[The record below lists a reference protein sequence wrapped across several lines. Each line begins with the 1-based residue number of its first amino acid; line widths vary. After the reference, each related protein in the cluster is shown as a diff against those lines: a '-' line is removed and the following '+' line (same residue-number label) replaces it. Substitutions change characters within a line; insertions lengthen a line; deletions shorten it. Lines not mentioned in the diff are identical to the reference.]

1 MEIRKGQ
8 KIPLNEDRL
17 VVTFER
23 NVTALEIDT
32 SAFLLGADVKAA
44 SDNDFIFYGHP
55 IHQPSA
61 SVIYSEVDG
70 AIQIFLE
77 QIPRNV
83 ERIAVTATI
92 YEADKRKQNF
102 GQLTGASLKVKS
114 FTGIEIATFKLDN
127 FTVETAIV
135 LCEIYRHKG
144 TWKLN
149 ATGAGFKGGLAALC
163 KNFGID
169 VSDEMTAPPNVEPPP
184 PPKKINTQR
193 KKSEPPK
200 KTSPPIKITAPPVEP
215 PPKRIE
221 IKKGQKVNI
230 KKRGNKLGEITIN
243 LNWSQ
248 PSASK
253 GFFADIFGSKAI
265 DLDIACLYELQNGE
279 IGAIQALGNLFG
291 SLNYPPYIELDG
303 DDRTGSVAV
312 GETIRVNGN
321 HVNEIRRILIYT
333 FIYSGAANWAEARG
347 VVTVRCPDNPELIVR
362 MDDYGSNLRTC
373 AIALLENVG
382 GTLSVEKVVSFF
394 RDSKEM
400 DDAFNWGLRWT
411 VGRKD

>member
-8 KIPLNEDRL
+8 KIPLNEDKL

-32 SAFLLGADVKAA
+32 SAFLLGADGKAA

-55 IHQPSA
+55 IHKPSA
-61 SVIYSEVDG
+61 SVIYSENDG

-102 GQLTGASLKVKS
+102 GQLTGAFLKVKS
-114 FTGIEIATFKLDN
+114 FTGIEIATFKLDT

-144 TWKLN
+144 NWKLN

-169 VSDEMTAPPNVEPPP
+169 VSDEMTAPPPAETPPP
-184 PPKKINTQR
+184 TKKVDTRR

-200 KTSPPIKITAPPVEP
+200 KTSPPIKITAPPVET

-230 KKRGNKLGEITIN
+230 KKRGNKFGEITIN

-253 GFFADIFGSKAI
+253 GFFDGIFGSKAI
-265 DLDIACLYELQNGE
+265 DLDIACLYELKNGE

-303 DDRTGSVAV
+303 DDRTGSVSV

>member
-17 VVTFER
+17 TVTFER
-23 NVTALEIDT
+23 SVTALEIDT
-32 SAFLLGADVKAA
+32 SAFLLGADGKAA
-44 SDNDFIFYGHP
+44 TDNDFIFYGHP
-55 IHQPSA
+55 THRPSA
-61 SVIYSEVDG
+61 SVHYDEKDG
-70 AIQIFLE
+70 AIQIFLGE
-77 QIPRNV
+77 IPRNI

-92 YEADKRKQNF
+92 YEADSRKQNF
-102 GQLTGASLKVKS
+102 GQLKNACLKVKS
-114 FTGIEIATFKLDN
+114 FGGTEIATFKLDN
-127 FTVETAIV
+127 FTIETAIV
-135 LCEIYRHKG
+135 LCEIYRYKG

-149 ATGAGFKGGLAALC
+149 ATGAGFKGGLEALC

-169 VSDEMTAPPNVEPPP
+169 VSDEMTAPPVEPPA
-184 PPKKINTQR
+184 PPKKLDTQR
-193 KKSEPPK
+193 KKSSPPK
-200 KTSPPIKITAPPVEP
+200 KTEPPIKITAPSTET

-230 KKRGNKLGEITIN
+230 KKRGNKLGEIVIN

-248 PSASK
+248 SSAPK
-253 GFFADIFGSKAI
+253 GFFDNIFGSKAI
-265 DLDIACLYELQNGE
+265 DLDLACLYELQNGE
-279 IGAIQALGNLFG
+279 KGAVQALGNLFG

-303 DDRTGSVAV
+303 DDRTGNVDA
-312 GETIRVNGN
+312 GETIRVNGRYI
-321 HVNEIRRILIYT
+321 NEIRRILVYT

-362 MDDYGSNLRTC
+362 MDDYGSTLRTC
-373 AIALLENVG
+373 AIALLENIG
-382 GTLSVEKVVSFF
+382 GTLSVEKVVSFY

-400 DDAFNWGLRWT
+400 DDAFSWGLRWT